1 MAGVHFFR
9 CHIVSIEIQMRM
21 PAPLQA
27 LRSQRDGILDQMKQ
41 IDHLRRGSLSRQF
54 FKTRR
59 DGRIFESGPY
69 FVLQCFFK
77 GKKCSERVPA
87 SRAGEVQKQVENF
100 RRFNALA
107 EEFVSLSDQI
117 TQLESS
123 AEDSKKNAFNRP
135 NATTNDSKKPRH
147 S

>member
-1 MAGVHFFR
+1 MTA
-9 CHIVSIEIQMRM
+9 SL
-21 PAPLQA
+21 PA
-27 LRSQRDGILDQMKQ
+27 LRSQRDGVLDRIKQ

-59 DGRIFESGPY
+59 GGKIVESGPY
-69 FVLQCFFK
+69 FVLQCFLK

-100 RRFNALA
+100 RLFHALA
-107 EEFVSLSDQI
+107 EEFVALSDQI

-123 AEDSKKNAFNRP
+123 SDDSKKNASPRP
-135 NATTNDSKKPRH
+135 SATTNDSRKPRP
-147 S
+147 SSTW

>member
-1 MAGVHFFR
+1 
-9 CHIVSIEIQMRM
+9 
-21 PAPLQA
+21 
-27 LRSQRDGILDQMKQ
+27 MKQ

-59 DGRIFESGPY
+59 AGKVVEVGPY

-87 SRAGEVQKQVENF
+87 SRAGEVEKQVENF
-100 RRFNALA
+100 RHFNALA

-117 TQLESS
+117 TQRESS
-123 AEDSKKNAFNRP
+123 VEDSKKNASNRP
-135 NATTNDSKKPRH
+135 SATTNDSRKPRP

>member
-1 MAGVHFFR
+1 
-9 CHIVSIEIQMRM
+9 M
-21 PAPLQA
+21 PASLQA
-27 LRSQRDGILDQMKQ
+27 LRSQRDGVLDQMKR

-59 DGRIFESGPY
+59 DGRIVESGPY

-100 RRFNALA
+100 RLFNALA

-123 AEDSKKNAFNRP
+123 AEDSKKNASNRP
-135 NATTNDSKKPRH
+135 NATTNDSRKPRH